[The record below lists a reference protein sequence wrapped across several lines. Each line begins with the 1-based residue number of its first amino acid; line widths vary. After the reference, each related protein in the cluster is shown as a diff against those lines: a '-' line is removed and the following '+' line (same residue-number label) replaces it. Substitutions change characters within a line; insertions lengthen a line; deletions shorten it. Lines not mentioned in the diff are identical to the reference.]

1 MGHPA
6 VLIID
11 RVALLGRI
19 EIRRAVDRIA
29 HRLSDSARILLRM
42 AKFSRQVKELLK
54 IAGPGIITGAADDD
68 PSGIATYTQTG
79 AQFGYGQLWTA
90 LLVLPMLI
98 AVQEACARIGAV
110 TGKGIA
116 AVVKEHYSKKELYGM
131 LVLIVVA
138 NTINLGADLGA
149 MGAAAQLIVPV
160 NFTVLVLFFTAAIL
174 ILEIFTS
181 YRTYARILKW
191 LCVTLFSYVI
201 TVFLVH
207 EPWAVILRATFVPHI
222 EFTSA
227 FFFIITGVI
236 GTTISPYMFFW
247 EASEE
252 VEEERSEHMIHNGKP
267 AVTERFMKRLRIDNF
282 LGMLSSQIGAWC
294 IIVVGATVLHANG
307 VMHIDSAAQAAKA
320 LEPLVHSFPHAGF
333 LAELIFAIGIIGL
346 GFLAVPVFSG
356 SASYALSEAL
366 SWKAGLNLK
375 LKRAHG
381 FYGVI
386 TIATLVGLMI
396 NFIGINPIQALV
408 VTAVINGVVAVPLI
422 FLIAR
427 IARSKEIM
435 GEYRSGALSNVLVW
449 ATFVFMGAEAVA
461 MFATMKW

>member
-1 MGHPA
+1 
-6 VLIID
+6 
-11 RVALLGRI
+11 
-19 EIRRAVDRIA
+19 
-29 HRLSDSARILLRM
+29 M
-42 AKFSRQVKELLK
+42 AKFSTRAKNLFK
-54 IAGPGIITGAADDD
+54 IAGPGVITGAADDD

-90 LLVLPMLI
+90 LLILPMLV

-116 AVVKEHYSKKELYGM
+116 AVVKEHYSKTVLYAM

-149 MGAAAQLIVPV
+149 MGAAAQLIIPA

-174 ILEIFTS
+174 TLEIFTS
-181 YRTYARILKW
+181 YKTYARILKW
-191 LCVTLFSYVI
+191 LSISLFSYVI

-207 EPWAVILRATFVPHI
+207 EPWRVIFYATFVPHI
-222 EFTSA
+222 EFSPA

-252 VEEERSEHMIHNGKP
+252 VEEEKSLHMIHNGVPKL
-267 AVTERFMKRLRIDNF
+267 TSQFMKRLRLDNF
-282 LGMLSSQIGAWC
+282 LGMLSSQIAAWC
-294 IIVVGATVLHANG
+294 VIVVGSTVLHANG
-307 VMHIDSAAQAAKA
+307 VTHVTSAAQAAKA
-320 LEPLVHSFPHAGF
+320 LEPLVHTFPHSGF
-333 LAELIFAIGIIGL
+333 LAELIFAVGIIGL

-366 SWKAGLNLK
+366 DWNAGLNLK

-386 TIATLVGLMI
+386 TIATLIGLMI
-396 NFIGINPIQALV
+396 NFIGINPMQALV
-408 VTAVINGVVAVPLI
+408 VTAVINGVIAVPLI
-422 FLIAR
+422 FLVAR
-427 IARSKEIM
+427 LARNKEIM
-435 GEYRSGALSNVLVW
+435 GEYRSGLLSNILVW
-449 ATFVFMGAEAVA
+449 AAFVFMGAAAVA
-461 MFATMKW
+461 MFITLKY

>member
-1 MGHPA
+1 
-6 VLIID
+6 
-11 RVALLGRI
+11 
-19 EIRRAVDRIA
+19 
-29 HRLSDSARILLRM
+29 M
-42 AKFSRQVKELLK
+42 AKFSTRAKNLLK

-90 LLVLPMLI
+90 LLILPMLV

-110 TGKGIA
+110 KGKGIA
-116 AVVKEHYSKKELYGM
+116 AVVKEHYSKTVLYAM
-131 LVLIVVA
+131 LVLVVVA

-149 MGAAAQLIVPV
+149 MGAAAQLIIPV
-160 NFTVLVLFFTAAIL
+160 NFTVLVLFFTATIL
-174 ILEIFTS
+174 ILEIFTN
-181 YRTYARILKW
+181 YKTYARILKW
-191 LCVTLFSYVI
+191 LAVSLFSYVI

-207 EPWAVILRATFVPHI
+207 EPWRVIFYATFVPHI
-222 EFTSA
+222 EFSPA

-252 VEEERSEHMIHNGKP
+252 VEEEKSLHMIHNGVPKL
-267 AVTERFMKRLRIDNF
+267 TSQFMKRLRLDNF
-282 LGMLSSQIGAWC
+282 LGMLSSQIAAWC
-294 IIVVGATVLHANG
+294 VIVVGSTVLHANG
-307 VMHIDSAAQAAKA
+307 VIHITSAAQAAKA
-320 LEPLVHSFPHAGF
+320 LEPLVHTFPHSGF
-333 LAELIFAIGIIGL
+333 LAELIFAVGIIGL

-366 SWKAGLNLK
+366 DWNAGLNLK

-386 TIATLVGLMI
+386 TIATLIGLMI
-396 NFIGINPIQALV
+396 NFIGINPMQALV
-408 VTAVINGVVAVPLI
+408 VTAVINGVIAVPLI

-427 IARSKEIM
+427 IARNKQIM
-435 GEYRSGALSNVLVW
+435 GEYRSGLLSNILVW
-449 ATFVFMGAEAVA
+449 AAFLFMGAAAVA
-461 MFATMKW
+461 MFITLKY

>member
-1 MGHPA
+1 
-6 VLIID
+6 
-11 RVALLGRI
+11 
-19 EIRRAVDRIA
+19 
-29 HRLSDSARILLRM
+29 M
-42 AKFSRQVKELLK
+42 AKFSTRARNLLK
-54 IAGPGIITGAADDD
+54 IAGPGVITGAADDD

-90 LLVLPMLI
+90 LLILPMLI

-116 AVVKEHYSKKELYGM
+116 AVVKEHYSKTVLYAM
-131 LVLIVVA
+131 LVLVLVA

-149 MGAAAQLIVPV
+149 MGAAAQLIIPV

-174 ILEIFTS
+174 ILEIFTN
-181 YRTYARILKW
+181 YKTYARILKW
-191 LCVTLFSYVI
+191 LAISLFSYVI

-207 EPWAVILRATFVPHI
+207 EPWRVIFYATFVPHI
-222 EFTSA
+222 EFSAA

-252 VEEERSEHMIHNGKP
+252 VEEEKSLNMIHKGVPKLNSQ
-267 AVTERFMKRLRIDNF
+267 FMKRLRLDNF
-282 LGMLSSQIGAWC
+282 LGMLSSQIAAWC
-294 IIVVGATVLHANG
+294 VIVVGATVLHANG
-307 VMHIDSAAQAAKA
+307 VNHITSAAQAAKA
-320 LEPLVHSFPHAGF
+320 LEPLVHSFPHSGF
-333 LAELIFAIGIIGL
+333 LAELIFAVGIIGL

-366 SWKAGLNLK
+366 DWNAGLNLK

-386 TIATLVGLMI
+386 TIATLIGLMI
-396 NFIGINPIQALV
+396 NFIGINPMQALV
-408 VTAVINGVVAVPLI
+408 VTAVINGVIAVPLI
-422 FLIAR
+422 FLVAR
-427 IARSKEIM
+427 IARNKEIM
-435 GEYRSGALSNVLVW
+435 GEYRSGLLSSILVW
-449 ATFVFMGAEAVA
+449 AAFLFMGAAAVA
-461 MFATMKW
+461 MFITLKY

>member
-1 MGHPA
+1 
-6 VLIID
+6 
-11 RVALLGRI
+11 
-19 EIRRAVDRIA
+19 
-29 HRLSDSARILLRM
+29 M
-42 AKFSRQVKELLK
+42 AKFSTRAKNLFK
-54 IAGPGIITGAADDD
+54 IAGPGVITGAADDD

-90 LLVLPMLI
+90 LLILPMLV

-116 AVVKEHYSKKELYGM
+116 AVVKEHYSKTVLYAM

-149 MGAAAQLIVPV
+149 MGAAAQLIIPA
-160 NFTVLVLFFTAAIL
+160 NFTVLVLFFTVTIL
-174 ILEIFTS
+174 VLEIFTS
-181 YRTYARILKW
+181 YKTYSRILKW
-191 LCVTLFSYVI
+191 LSISLFSYVI

-207 EPWAVILRATFVPHI
+207 EPWRVIFYATFVPHI
-222 EFTSA
+222 EFSPA

-252 VEEERSEHMIHNGKP
+252 VEEEKSMHMIHNGVPKL
-267 AVTERFMKRLRIDNF
+267 TSQFMKRLRLDNF
-282 LGMLSSQIGAWC
+282 LGMLSSQIAAWC
-294 IIVVGATVLHANG
+294 VIVVGSTVLHANG
-307 VMHIDSAAQAAKA
+307 VTHITSAAQAAKA
-320 LEPLVHSFPHAGF
+320 LEPLVHTFPHSGF
-333 LAELIFAIGIIGL
+333 FAKLIFAVGIIGL
-346 GFLAVPVFSG
+346 GYLAVPVFSG

-366 SWKAGLNLK
+366 DWNAGLNLK

-386 TIATLVGLMI
+386 TIATLIGLMI

-422 FLIAR
+422 FLVAR
-427 IARSKEIM
+427 LAHNKEIM
-435 GEYRSGALSNVLVW
+435 GEYRSGLLSNILVW
-449 ATFVFMGAEAVA
+449 AAFLFMGAAAVA
-461 MFATMKW
+461 MFITLKY

>member
-1 MGHPA
+1 M
-6 VLIID
+6 
-11 RVALLGRI
+11 
-19 EIRRAVDRIA
+19 
-29 HRLSDSARILLRM
+29 
-42 AKFSRQVKELLK
+42 K

-110 TGKGIA
+110 NGKGIS
-116 AVVKEHYSKKELYGM
+116 AVVKEHYSKKVLYGM
-131 LVLIVVA
+131 LVLVVVA

-149 MGAAAQLIVPV
+149 MGAAAQLIVPA

-174 ILEIFTS
+174 ILEIFTN
-181 YRTYARILKW
+181 YKTYARILKW

-201 TVFLVH
+201 TVFLVK
-207 EPWAVILRATFVPHI
+207 EPWGTILKATIIPHI
-222 EFTSA
+222 EFTA
-227 FFFIITGVI
+227 GFFFIITGVI

-252 VEEERSEHMIHNGKP
+252 VEEEKSKGMIRNGT
-267 AVTERFMKRLRIDNF
+267 ATVTRLFMRRLRMDN
-282 LGMLSSQIGAWC
+282 LMGMVSSQIAAWC
-294 IIVVGATVLHANG
+294 IIVVGATVLHHNG
-307 VMHIDSAAQAAKA
+307 ITHITSAAQAAQA
-320 LEPLVHSFPHAGF
+320 LEPLVHSFPHSGF

-366 SWKAGLNLK
+366 NWRSGLNLK

-422 FLIAR
+422 LLIAR
-427 IARSKEIM
+427 IARNKEIM
-435 GEYRSGALSNVLVW
+435 GEYRSGTMSNIMVW
-449 ATFVFMGAEAVA
+449 AAFAFMAASAIA
-461 MFATMKW
+461 MLATMKL

>member
-1 MGHPA
+1 MVATFEGYLAEDYDPPSGFRHKVNI
-6 VLIID
+6 VLSG
-11 RVALLGRI
+11 VVSVGKLYQ
-19 EIRRAVDRIA
+19 
-29 HRLSDSARILLRM
+29 M
-42 AKFSRQVKELLK
+42 AKFGTRLRQILE

-90 LLVLPMLI
+90 LFVLPLLV

-110 TGKGIA
+110 TGKGIS
-116 AVVKEHYSKKELYGM
+116 AVVKERYSKKVLYGM
-131 LVLIVVA
+131 LILILVA

-160 NFTVLVLFFTAAIL
+160 NFVVLVLFFTALIL

-181 YRTYARILKW
+181 YKTYATILKW
-191 LCVTLFSYVI
+191 LCLTLFSYVI

-207 EPWAVILRATFVPHI
+207 EPWGTILKATFIPHI
-222 EFTSA
+222 EFSAA

-247 EASEE
+247 EASQE
-252 VEEERSEHMIHNGKP
+252 VEEERSKRMIHNGVPTMTKP
-267 AVTERFMKRLRIDNF
+267 YMKRLRLDNF
-282 LGMLSSQIGAWC
+282 FGMLSSQITTWC
-294 IIVVGATVLHANG
+294 IIVVAATVLNHNG
-307 VMHIDSAAQAAKA
+307 KTNITSAAQAAQA
-320 LEPLVHSFPHAGF
+320 LEPLVHTFPHAGF
-333 LAELIFAIGIIGL
+333 LAELIFAMGIIGL

-356 SASYALSEAL
+356 SAAYALSEAL
-366 SWKAGLNLK
+366 NWRTGLNLK
-375 LKRAHG
+375 VKRAHG

-386 TIATLVGLMI
+386 TIATLIGLMI

-422 FLIAR
+422 FLVAR
-427 IARSKEIM
+427 IARNKDIM
-435 GEYRSGALSNVLVW
+435 GEYRSGMFSNVLVW
-449 ATFVFMGAEAVA
+449 AAFVFMSAAAIA
-461 MFATMKW
+461 MFATLKW